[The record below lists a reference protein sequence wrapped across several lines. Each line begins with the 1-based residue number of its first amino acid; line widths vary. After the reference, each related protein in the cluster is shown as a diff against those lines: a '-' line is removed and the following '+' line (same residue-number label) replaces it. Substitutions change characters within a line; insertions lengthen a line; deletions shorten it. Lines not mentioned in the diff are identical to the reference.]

1 MKPATILDVGSSKVV
16 CLCGSMVDKDGI
28 VVHGAGISTYA
39 GFRDGAFLDKQSL
52 HNAVVDCVQKTEQE
66 SRIRIRDV
74 ALTVPASFARMEL
87 CDATIAL
94 GSSRLVEGADVDK
107 LIHLSLQKATKEE
120 GWTLMHSTPSSSWWT
135 ACPPPRCPTGSLR
148 KRFPPW

>member
-39 GFRDGAFLDKQSL
+39 GFRDGAFLDKQSM
-52 HNAVVDCVQKTEQE
+52 HSAVLDCVHKTEQE
-66 SRIRIRDV
+66 SRLRIRDV

-87 CDATIAL
+87 
-94 GSSRLVEGADVDK
+94 
-107 LIHLSLQKATKEE
+107 
-120 GWTLMHSTPSSSWWT
+120 
-135 ACPPPRCPTGSLR
+135 
-148 KRFPPW
+148 

>member
-52 HNAVVDCVQKTEQE
+52 HNAVVDCVHKTEQE
-66 SRIRIRDV
+66 SRIRIREQNGPLR
-74 ALTVPASFARMEL
+74 LTNGSFAAMIRNRTYRERRYAML
-87 CDATIAL
+87 
-94 GSSRLVEGADVDK
+94 
-107 LIHLSLQKATKEE
+107 LSQVSQNT
-120 GWTLMHSTPSSSWWT
+120 WTLSFDGVPYIVHTPQ
-135 ACPPPRCPTGSLR
+135 APFAMALR
-148 KRFPPW
+148 R